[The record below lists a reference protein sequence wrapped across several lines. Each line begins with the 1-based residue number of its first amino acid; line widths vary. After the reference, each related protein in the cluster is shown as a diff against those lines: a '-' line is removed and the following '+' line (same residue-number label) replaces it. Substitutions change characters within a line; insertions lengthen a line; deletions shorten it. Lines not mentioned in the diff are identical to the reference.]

1 MTQLNILFRLYH
13 AGGCGV
19 SDIGEH
25 LGVSN
30 AAASQTVDRLVQL
43 GFLERTENPNDR
55 RAKQLRLTLKG
66 QQLIHDSIEV
76 RRHWIEELIQ
86 ALSPQEREAIAQGLV
101 ILTTVARQLE
111 QKKKERIVAKP
122 QNIRP

>member
-76 RRHWIEELIQ
+76 RRHWIEDLIQ

>member
-76 RRHWIEELIQ
+76 RRHWIEDLTL
-86 ALSPQEREAIAQGLV
+86 ALSPQEREAIAQALV
-101 ILTTVARQLE
+101 TLTAVARQLE
-111 QKKKERIVAKP
+111 QGIKEKSIAEP
-122 QNIRP
+122 QNARP